1 VHHLAL
7 VVGVFDG
14 DVVVPGE
21 VLAVGAEEAVG
32 DVAEDDV
39 GPVPRPDGLPH
50 DGGLLVVFVQALDD
64 DLPAVAER
72 GRLVRGGEV
81 AAVGGA
87 VEEDAGAAV
96 VVDPVHPPR
105 RVQRRALR
113 AQGHAHPVLV
123 RVEVH
128 AAHAV
133 PQADVHAV
141 GELLHRGRALVGGR
155 AATAGESVASRCGLG
170 GAGKEKSGAEQSR
183 CLPPRLAISR
193 RRSLPLFRLMAS
205 VGQLLRMPPVNWT
218 VGSSLGGPSRIDLG
232 SGATGTRP
240 RDRRKGKPQTGSA
253 SLGAFR
259 SSVRRLVSSPD
270 GS

>member
-64 DLPAVAER
+64 DLPKVAER

-170 GAGKEKSGAEQSR
+170 GRKGEKRSRAEQVFAAEAGDFKAQVSASLPSDGIRGSVAAHATCQLDSGIVAGWTQQNRPWVR
-183 CLPPRLAISR
+183 CDGNTATGQAERQTADRQRISR
-193 RRSLPLFRLMAS
+193 RVPFFSP
-205 VGQLLRMPPVNWT
+205 T
-218 VGSSLGGPSRIDLG
+218 
-232 SGATGTRP
+232 T
-240 RDRRKGKPQTGSA
+240 
-253 SLGAFR
+253 
-259 SSVRRLVSSPD
+259 RLVP
-270 GS
+270 